1 MLLWG
6 NKIKI
11 KIKKEN
17 EEEEARMPDMFG

>member
-11 KIKKEN
+11 KIKKEE